1 MSTQTTMTMEQMQAM
16 IADLAAQNEKLK
28 RENTQTREADLT
40 MKVSEKGAVCVYGL
54 GRFPVT
60 LYKQQWQKLLKA
72 SAAIESFIA
81 KNESLLSVKDKSN
94 GTVSVENSANN
105 SAKGVVP
112 ENQGQT
118 ISPVVVGDEVP
129 FTA

>member
-1 MSTQTTMTMEQMQAM
+1 MSTQMTMEQMQAM
-16 IADLAAQNEKLK
+16 IAQMQAENEKLK

-72 SAAIESFIA
+72 APAIEKFIEVND
-81 KNESLLSVKDKSN
+81 KLLSVKDKSN
-94 GTVSVENSANN
+94 GTNSVENSQNN
-105 SAKGVVP
+105 VAKGAVVVP
-112 ENQGQT
+112 ENQAQA

>member
-1 MSTQTTMTMEQMQAM
+1 MSMTMEQMQAEFARLM
-16 IADLAAQNEKLK
+16 AENEKLK

-72 SAAIESFIA
+72 APAIEGFIA
-81 KNESLLSVKDKSN
+81 KNDSLLSVKEKAN
-94 GTVSVENSANN
+94 GTATPANVENNA
-105 SAKGVVP
+105 AKGV
-112 ENQGQT
+112 T
-118 ISPVVVGDEVP
+118 IAPVETVAPIVGDEVP

>member
-1 MSTQTTMTMEQMQAM
+1 MSMTIEQMQAM
-16 IADLAAQNEKLK
+16 IAQMQAENEKLK

-72 SAAIESFIA
+72 APAIEKFIEVND
-81 KNESLLSVKDKSN
+81 KLLSVKPEKEAN
-94 GTVSVENSANN
+94 GEVKTQVAVQPA
-105 SAKGVVP
+105 AIAP
-112 ENQGQT
+112 Q
-118 ISPVVVGDEVP
+118 PVVQGDEVP
-129 FTA
+129 FNATA